1 MKYDLDTLKSLI
13 SKQLD
18 IHEILDILGWDI
30 PELLDVLE
38 EYIEDTHEEFEDAID

>member
-1 MKYDLDTLKSLI
+1 MKYDLDTLKNLI

-18 IHEILDILGWDI
+18 IHEIMDILGWDI

-38 EYIEDTHEEFEDAID
+38 PYVEEAQEEFEDALE